1 MKKRPIYLVEKVYF
15 HTFALRNNPFI
26 MLRLKESLKKLAAF
40 KEANAS
46 RFKIS
51 RMGLFGSV
59 ARQENTED
67 SDIDIVV
74 EMMEPDLSL
83 LYELTASFRALFGC
97 EVDVVRM
104 RDSLRPS
111 FKANIQKD
119 AIYV

>member
-1 MKKRPIYLVEKVYF
+1 
-15 HTFALRNNPFI
+15 
-26 MLRLKESLKKLAAF
+26 MLQLKESLEKLA
-40 KEANAS
+40 
-46 RFKIS
+46 RFKDAYAARFRIS
-51 RMGLFGSV
+51 RLGLFGSV
-59 ARQENTED
+59 AREEKTES

-74 EMMEPDLSL
+74 ELSNPDLRTI
-83 LYELTASFRALFGC
+83 YELTETLRSLYGC

>member
-1 MKKRPIYLVEKVYF
+1 
-15 HTFALRNNPFI
+15 
-26 MLRLKESLKKLAAF
+26 MLRLKESLNKLAAF

-74 EMMEPDLSL
+74 L
-83 LYELTASFRALFGC
+83 LCCFPNNWKIFIVY
-97 EVDVVRM
+97 
-104 RDSLRPS
+104 
-111 FKANIQKD
+111 
-119 AIYV
+119 

>member
-1 MKKRPIYLVEKVYF
+1 
-15 HTFALRNNPFI
+15 
-26 MLRLKESLKKLAAF
+26 MLQQKDCLSKLAAF
-40 KEANAS
+40 KDANAS

-51 RMGLFGSV
+51 KMGLFGSV

-67 SDIDIVV
+67 SDIDIVI
-74 EMMEPDLSL
+74 EMSEPDLSS
-83 LYELTASFRALFGC
+83 LYELTRSLRALYGC

>member
-1 MKKRPIYLVEKVYF
+1 
-15 HTFALRNNPFI
+15 
-26 MLRLKESLKKLAAF
+26 MLRLKESLNKLAAF

-74 EMMEPDLSL
+74 LIFAAAKKLKHYSL
-83 LYELTASFRALFGC
+83 LVPY
-97 EVDVVRM
+97 
-104 RDSLRPS
+104 
-111 FKANIQKD
+111 
-119 AIYV
+119 

>member
-1 MKKRPIYLVEKVYF
+1 
-15 HTFALRNNPFI
+15 
-26 MLRLKESLKKLAAF
+26 MLQLKDCLTKLAAF
-40 KEANAS
+40 KNANAR
-46 RFKIS
+46 RFRIS
-51 RMGLFGSV
+51 KMGLFGSV

-74 EMMEPDLSL
+74 EMPDPDLRS
-83 LYELTASFRALFGC
+83 LYELTANLRALYGC

-119 AIYV
+119 VIYV

>member
-1 MKKRPIYLVEKVYF
+1 
-15 HTFALRNNPFI
+15 
-26 MLRLKESLKKLAAF
+26 MLQLKDSLTKLAAF
-40 KEANAS
+40 KDANAR

-59 ARQENTED
+59 ARQENTEE

-74 EMMEPDLSL
+74 EMSEPDLSS
-83 LYELTASFRALFGC
+83 LYELTTSLRALYGC

>member
-1 MKKRPIYLVEKVYF
+1 
-15 HTFALRNNPFI
+15 
-26 MLRLKESLKKLAAF
+26 MLQLKESLAKLARF
-40 KEANAS
+40 KNANAS
-46 RFKIS
+46 RFRIS
-51 RMGLFGSV
+51 RLGVFGSV
-59 ARQENTED
+59 AREENTED

-74 EMMEPDLSL
+74 ELHDPDLNT
-83 LYELTASFRALFGC
+83 LYELTSSLRSLYGC